1 MMKMKSGED
10 EMEENRPIL
19 DFVLSDSFWNIF
31 YKYIL
36 ILINF
41 FMITWSTTK

>member
-36 ILINF
+36 ILIKF
-41 FMITWSTTK
+41 L